1 MEIFISKSG
10 QRYGPYTLDQVNALL
25 ASRQIKPS
33 MLAWH
38 QGMNDWTKLAAIPG
52 VRGPNIAREQRICL
66 IAGILMGFIGSVWCA
81 VLWIKNGNPF
91 GFYNPQ
97 GIAMGFAAS
106 LFIGGFFFS
115 LIYGVKLLRRRRS

>member
-25 ASRQIKPS
+25 ASGQIKPS
-33 MLAWH
+33 ILAWH
-38 QGMNDWTKLAAIPG
+38 QGMTDWAKLSSIPG
-52 VRGPNIAREQRICL
+52 VRGPNIAKEQRICL
-66 IAGILMGFIGSVWCA
+66 IAGILMSLIGFVWCA

-106 LFIGGFFFS
+106 SLIGGFFFS
-115 LIYGVKLLRRRRS
+115 LIYLVKVLRNR